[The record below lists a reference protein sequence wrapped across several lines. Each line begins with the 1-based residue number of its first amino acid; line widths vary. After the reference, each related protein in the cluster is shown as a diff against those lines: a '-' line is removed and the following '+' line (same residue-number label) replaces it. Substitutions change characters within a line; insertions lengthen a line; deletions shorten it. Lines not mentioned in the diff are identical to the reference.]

1 MGLFSH
7 GDSCRIGGG
16 TGGLAAGGLVV
27 GVGHHAV
34 VVGGA
39 HSGGAGDVAGFGGP
53 VDGSAALGALGG
65 VAEPL
70 VAQRALGDGG
80 FHSEGRRGV
89 ALGVAGTHR
98 LGIDSGNLGIGL
110 GRERGGDAQIFLQA
124 VNDIRS
130 VAADRDD
137 AAIHNQ
143 LIQVIALRRRDLDG
157 DAGAVVHGAA
167 ALNRSIRHTIY
178 GARNGDC
185 AVCTGGNGDNRCDFA
200 GAEGREGGI
209 AAIIGNGHAGL
220 DHGAAAAG
228 EGDVSEVIHL
238 AGSDG
243 GNDAPLH
250 QVAAAQV
257 EGGAIAQHGLH
268 GEGGAAV
275 AHSQGFCLR
284 HFPAAGIDGQAGHLA
299 QGRVDHPDGTGGL
312 IPRRV
317 GGGEGEG
324 VADGGGV
331 QEQRLG
337 EAAVRSHA
345 DSLSRAVHRQLQG
358 LAIRPTGEGDGAAAL
373 EEGAADGRGHQK
385 GGRRGVHREAL
396 GVQEGVAL
404 AVGTLEGDGVGTF
417 GQTGKGHGNAVP
429 VGYPGLRSA
438 VQAPGAGDV
447 LVRPKGD
454 DEVAGGI
461 EQGGEGVSA
470 RLGDFRNACRVGAP
484 GKGGRVGLGDGHA
497 AGSGFRRPDYS
508 GIHLLVGG
516 HAHGV
521 GFAALQTG
529 DSLLAGEGLGL
540 LVIHRHLKP
549 PAGGVGVFGVLL
561 QHQAADAGDQIPF
574 GVIEVDPVAVNIRVG
589 DGEGHLVVPG
599 GLHGAYLGRGG
610 LVGIGVGERYVFRG
624 NHGLLAVRRN
634 GLKGVV
640 PGGQGGGVHGDGDA
654 GAAEGPIFAGHMTH
668 HAGVVG
674 ILLVHRQQGDLG
686 ELLQA
691 GAGDGGAAVR
701 HTDAVDARQGR
712 HPVESQ
718 TGGLAGGDGVGT
730 GPVGLEGHGH
740 VGLMGRGIIGHLGVG
755 VFGGAGVGHILDKG
769 QGIIADGDG
778 LGLLPGLFQAGA
790 VPGEGQGGGR
800 GVAGSQ
806 VQLVLGT
813 LNIAFQAVLV
823 GPRGGNGAGHQAQ
836 LGLGGQ
842 GGVGAHH
849 GVKGPAGV
857 GSGVYGYGGQTQQV
871 GVVGCGGV
879 AAPADLAA
887 APVVGDA
894 HLDAQ
899 GLGGA
904 PDLFRVDAHA
914 HVGQGETADERQGAG
929 QAQGGPDEEL
939 ENAALI
945 QHQIAAALKDA
956 RDVHIH
962 RGQEEEL
969 GVPVKLQAGAVQH
982 GHGVGQHAVAQL
994 RADALEAQGQR
1005 GPGRDDLEDGE
1016 LRLQNELEGR
1026 N

>member
-7 GDSCRIGGG
+7 GDGHHVRGRGC
-16 TGGLAAGGLVV
+16 GLAAGGGVV
-27 GVGHHAV
+27 GVGDHAV

-39 HSGGAGDVAGFGGP
+39 HIRGAGDVAGFGGP
-53 VDGSAALGALGG
+53 VNESAALGALGG

-80 FHSEGRRGV
+80 CHSEGRRRIT
-89 ALGVAGTHR
+89 LGVAGAR
-98 LGIDSGNLGIGL
+98 GL
-110 GRERGGDAQIFLQA
+110 GADGGYLGVGFGREGRGDAQIFCQA

-275 AHSQGFCLR
+275 AYSQGFCLR

-299 QGRVDHPDGTGGL
+299 QGRVDHLDGTGGL

-331 QEQRLG
+331 QGQRLG

-454 DEVAGGI
+454 GEVAGGI

-470 RLGDFRNACRVGAP
+470 HLGDFRNACRVGAP
-484 GKGGRVGLGDGHA
+484 GKGGGIGLGDGHT
-497 AGSGFRRPDYS
+497 GRSGFRGPDHAVS
-508 GIHLLVGG
+508 RLLVGG

-521 GFAALQTG
+521 GLASLQSG
-529 DSLLAGEGLGL
+529 GGRLARKVSGLF
-540 LVIHRHLKP
+540 VVHRHFKP
-549 PAGGVGVFGVLL
+549 PAGGVGVFGVFL
-561 QHQAADAGDQIPF
+561 QH
-574 GVIEVDPVAVNIRVG
+574 
-589 DGEGHLVVPG
+589 
-599 GLHGAYLGRGG
+599 
-610 LVGIGVGERYVFRG
+610 
-624 NHGLLAVRRN
+624 
-634 GLKGVV
+634 
-640 PGGQGGGVHGDGDA
+640 
-654 GAAEGPIFAGHMTH
+654 
-668 HAGVVG
+668 
-674 ILLVHRQQGDLG
+674 
-686 ELLQA
+686 
-691 GAGDGGAAVR
+691 
-701 HTDAVDARQGR
+701 
-712 HPVESQ
+712 
-718 TGGLAGGDGVGT
+718 
-730 GPVGLEGHGH
+730 
-740 VGLMGRGIIGHLGVG
+740 
-755 VFGGAGVGHILDKG
+755 
-769 QGIIADGDG
+769 
-778 LGLLPGLFQAGA
+778 
-790 VPGEGQGGGR
+790 
-800 GVAGSQ
+800 
-806 VQLVLGT
+806 
-813 LNIAFQAVLV
+813 
-823 GPRGGNGAGHQAQ
+823 
-836 LGLGGQ
+836 
-842 GGVGAHH
+842 
-849 GVKGPAGV
+849 
-857 GSGVYGYGGQTQQV
+857 
-871 GVVGCGGV
+871 
-879 AAPADLAA
+879 
-887 APVVGDA
+887 
-894 HLDAQ
+894 
-899 GLGGA
+899 
-904 PDLFRVDAHA
+904 
-914 HVGQGETADERQGAG
+914 
-929 QAQGGPDEEL
+929 
-939 ENAALI
+939 
-945 QHQIAAALKDA
+945 
-956 RDVHIH
+956 
-962 RGQEEEL
+962 
-969 GVPVKLQAGAVQH
+969 
-982 GHGVGQHAVAQL
+982 
-994 RADALEAQGQR
+994 
-1005 GPGRDDLEDGE
+1005 
-1016 LRLQNELEGR
+1016 
-1026 N
+1026 